1 MRAAAALMIALALA
15 PPALAQPRERPAR
28 LSYEEQTVA
37 LARILGGAHYLSIT
51 CASRTDQRWR
61 DAMRGLMQREPGQ
74 SGELTAAFNEGY
86 RDEEARF
93 PVCDQG
99 ARQTETELRAQ
110 GLRLSQALAAR
121 NAAVRTRSK
130 R

>member
-1 MRAAAALMIALALA
+1 MRALAALILCIALTG
-15 PPALAQPRERPAR
+15 PALAQPRERAPR
-28 LSYEEQTVA
+28 LTYAEQTVA
-37 LARILGGAHYLSIT
+37 LARILGGAHYLRIT